1 MKRLIRY
8 IIIFFLALSI
18 NNTLLAQEFI
28 APELEFTFEL
38 KVTID
43 PAMKIGTT
51 ARGERIILPIT
62 GGTFK
67 GPKMKGVV
75 LSGGADY
82 QYLNKEL
89 GRTELEAI
97 YTIKTDDNVLI
108 HVRNIGIIYNP
119 KEDNISTDADSSAFY
134 FRAAPKFEAPVDSKY
149 AWLNNAIFICKPV
162 PQKDY
167 ISIQVWKVI

>member
-1 MKRLIRY
+1 MNRF
-8 IIIFFLALSI
+8 IIILISVLGLSY
-18 NNTLLAQEFI
+18 AVFSQEFV
-28 APELEFTFEL
+28 PPKLEFTCEL

-43 PAMKIGTT
+43 QALELGETV
-51 ARGERIILPIT
+51 RGKRIILPIN
-62 GGTFK
+62 GGTFE

-82 QYLNKEL
+82 QYVNKEL

-97 YTIKTDDNVLI
+97 YTIKTDDEVLI

-119 KEDNISTDADSSAFY
+119 EEDIIGNNEDSKAFY

-149 AWLNNAIFICKPV
+149 SWLNNAIFICKPEG
-162 PQKDY
+162 KNGY
-167 ISIQVWKVI
+167 ISIQVWKVL

>member
-1 MKRLIRY
+1 MKRLIKY
-8 IIIFFLALSI
+8 IIIFFLAISF
-18 NNTLLAQEFI
+18 NNLIAQEFI
-28 APELEFTFEL
+28 APELEFTCEL

-43 PAMKIGTT
+43 PAMILGTT

-62 GGTFK
+62 GGTFE

-82 QYLNKEL
+82 QYVNKEL

-97 YTIKTDDNVLI
+97 YTIKTDNNVLI

-119 KEDNISTDADSSAFY
+119 NEDKISAAVNPTEFY
-134 FRAAPKFEAPVDSKY
+134 FRAAPKFEAPVDSEY
-149 AWLNNAIFICKPV
+149 TWLNNAIFICKPV

-167 ISIQVWKVI
+167 ISIQVWKVM